1 MSLFYNFKRYI
12 KSLGK
17 ADFSLHNIKD
27 KEQLSSLIKKLF
39 NTALDVKDP
48 KLADSLNS
56 FLNIVESCLKRD
68 IEKNPQATATQEA
81 LKHTEAQKKQ
91 LEELINNKQVLLSK
105 VQALLQWFLDNNQ
118 QQVIVDNLWEAYL
131 EQDKEFFAS
140 LVGRNQSVISL
151 MHSQAKGMEWQRLGV
166 ALMNFVMSLLQ
177 IEYIPEDVPD
187 AEYKKIARQKHGGT
201 SRAPVLGQ

>member
-17 ADFSLHNIKD
+17 ADFSLQNVKD
-27 KEQLSSLIKKLF
+27 KEQLASLIKKLF
-39 NTALDVKDP
+39 DTALDVKDP

-68 IEKNPQATATQEA
+68 IQKNPQAIATQEA
-81 LKHTEAQKKQ
+81 LNYIESQKKQ
-91 LEELINNKQVLLSK
+91 LKELINNKQVLLSK
-105 VQALLQWFLDNNQ
+105 VQALLQWLLNNNKKQ
-118 QQVIVDNLWEAYL
+118 IIVDNLWEAYL
-131 EQDKEFFAS
+131 EQDKEFFAN

-177 IEYIPEDVPD
+177 IEYIPENVPD
-187 AEYKKIARQKHGGT
+187 AELRHLNQQAHGVRYK
-201 SRAPVLGQ
+201 